1 MDFWYVIIAAVV
13 SYLLGSI
20 PTSVWVGKLFYGV
33 DVREQGSGNA
43 GATNTF
49 RVLGAKAAIPVF
61 IIDVLKAYV
70 AAKLVVFFPYLPHT
84 PMYINLQ
91 LLFGILA
98 VVGHIFPI
106 YAGFKGGKGVASL
119 LGVTLA
125 ISPISALLA
134 LAVFVVV
141 LLITHYVS
149 LGSMLA
155 GCSYSLFVFFVEK
168 TDIISCL
175 LVNLLVIKVTVVI
188 VSVRIVCKDLTSVPT
203 VNVRLPAKIKS
214 GTLIVEIYDFV
225 VNTEREACCFPAFF

>member
-1 MDFWYVIIAAVV
+1 MDFWYVIIASVV

-141 LLITHYVS
+141 LLITHCVS

-155 GCSYSLFVFFVEK
+155 GCSYPLFVFFVEK
-168 TDIISCL
+168 TDIISLQVFSVIFAVLL
-175 LVNLLVIKVTVVI
+175 LVTHRKNIA
-188 VSVRIVCKDLTSVPT
+188 
-203 VNVRLPAKIKS
+203 RLRNGEEKKMW
-214 GTLIVEIYDFV
+214 
-225 VNTEREACCFPAFF
+225 

>member
-1 MDFWYVIIAAVV
+1 MDFWYIIIAAVV

-20 PTSVWVGKLFYGV
+20 PTSVWVGKLFYGI

-61 IIDVLKAYV
+61 IIDVLKAYI
-70 AAKLVVFFPYLPHT
+70 AAKLVVFFPCLPYT
-84 PMYINLQ
+84 PMYVNLQ
-91 LLFGILA
+91 LLFGICA

-106 YAGFKGGKGVASL
+106 YVGFKGGKGVASL

-125 ISPISALLA
+125 ISPVSALLA

-149 LGSMLA
+149 LGSMVA
-155 GCSYSLFVFFVEK
+155 GCSYPLFVFFVEK
-168 TDIISCL
+168 TDIVSLQVFSVIFAVLL
-175 LVNLLVIKVTVVI
+175 LVTHRKNIA
-188 VSVRIVCKDLTSVPT
+188 
-203 VNVRLPAKIKS
+203 RLRNGEEKKMW
-214 GTLIVEIYDFV
+214 
-225 VNTEREACCFPAFF
+225 